1 MKRTGNERWTGYPP
15 LHNKPWF
22 VTEEK
27 PSPISRPYGGNRL
40 TYHEEPNYV
49 VDGMDLL
56 AEIMLPDDTEDDKKE
71 ADKIRKEAKKKC
83 DEEQQA
89 KEQERRRWA
98 TVVYRG
104 KVYKRGDSGGPANPD
119 HVGVPQPVWP
129 ECKEDG
135 SCCWWLWYDFHASRQ
150 RPTLP
155 PLKRGQR
162 PTKKEV
168 LDAIAKNGMVEYLE
182 E

>member
-1 MKRTGNERWTGYPP
+1 
-15 LHNKPWF
+15 
-22 VTEEK
+22 
-27 PSPISRPYGGNRL
+27 
-40 TYHEEPNYV
+40 YHEEPNYV

-89 KEQERRRWA
+89 KEQEKRRWA

-104 KVYKRGDSGGPANPD
+104 KVYKRPKNQRKCKLPPGWEHDFRAILAVPANPD

-135 SCCWWLWYDFHASRQ
+135 SCCWWRWYDFHAPRQ

-155 PLKRGQR
+155 PRKRGQR

-168 LDAIAKNGMVEYLE
+168 LDAITKNGMVEYLE